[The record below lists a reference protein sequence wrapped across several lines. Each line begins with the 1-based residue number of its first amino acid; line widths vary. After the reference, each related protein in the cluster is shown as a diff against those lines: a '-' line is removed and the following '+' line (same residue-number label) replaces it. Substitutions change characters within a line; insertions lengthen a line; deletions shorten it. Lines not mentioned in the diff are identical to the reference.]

1 MATRDIYESG
11 FDEESGKTITATECP
26 ECAGQLATEG
36 GEIAC
41 VECGLIVNEYHLDH
55 SSGARQ
61 YSDGTQDRRRTGA
74 PLTTTRHDRGL
85 SAEIGFGR
93 DGKGNTISGK
103 KRRQLARLRREHSR
117 AKWGSKAERNL
128 GVACTEIARMTSALG
143 LAYAVREDASQLFRE
158 AQNADLIRGRSI
170 ETLTAG
176 SVYAACR
183 RGGYTQTT
191 ADVATVARCSGAK
204 VTLGYSVLNRE
215 LQLAIE
221 PRTPPEFVPR
231 IASELDCSR
240 ETERRARELA
250 KSAFEQGI
258 AIGANPAGVAAGCL
272 AVVVEDRDLYVTQAD
287 IADAA
292 DVSTV
297 TLRKHRDRVRGAF
310 GTPADSGAEVETA
323 R

>member
-11 FDEESGKTITATECP
+11 FDEESGKTITVTECP
-26 ECAGQLATEG
+26 ECTGRLATEG

-55 SSGARQ
+55 RGEARQ
-61 YSDGTQDRRRTGA
+61 FPDDQENRARTGA
-74 PLTTTRHDRGL
+74 PLTPSRHDRGL
-85 SAEIGFGR
+85 STQIGFGR
-93 DGKGNTISGK
+93 DGHGNALSSE

-128 GVACTEIARMTSALG
+128 GTACTEIARMTSALG
-143 LAYAVREDASQLFRE
+143 LPYAVREDASQLFRE
-158 AQNADLIRGRSI
+158 AQTADLIRGRSI
-170 ETLTAG
+170 EALAAG

-183 RGGYTQTT
+183 RGGHTQTT
-191 ADVATVARCSGAK
+191 TDVATVARCSEAK
-204 VTLGYSVLNRE
+204 VTLGYGVLNRD

-221 PRTPPEFVPR
+221 ARTPPEFVPR
-231 IASELDCSR
+231 IASGLDCSP
-240 ETERRARELA
+240 ETERRARKLA

-258 AIGANPAGVAAGCL
+258 AVGANPAGVAAGCL
-272 AVVVEDRDLYVTQAD
+272 AVVVEDRDLYITQAD

-297 TLRKHRDRVRGAF
+297 TLRKHRDRVREAVQGRK
-310 GTPADSGAEVETA
+310 PAALGVE
-323 R
+323 RRE